1 MHGMTE
7 KWRSS
12 LGRTYFGLVVLMAT
26 GQSAFGETVSAVTT
40 IDVAAVNALT
50 IESVRGVSLPTI
62 LSPNLDETVIVKV
75 LPTTETASAI
85 VTPSKN
91 QLDANT
97 ESGLITFGSPL
108 ASAVQVTIE
117 PPSLHTISNSVGNT
131 DNAQLE
137 ILVPPL
143 GICPNGGTSSCLP
156 AGTTTLPLGAKLT
169 LTGPA
174 SGRFTLSASVQ
185 FDYN

>member
-1 MHGMTE
+1 MTE
-7 KWRSS
+7 KWRTTNVRAF
-12 LGRTYFGLVVLMAT
+12 LGLVVFMAT

-40 IDVAAVNALT
+40 IEVAAINAIT

-62 LSPNLDETVIVKV
+62 LSPNLNETVIVTV
-75 LPTTETASAI
+75 LPTTEASAAI
-85 VTPSKN
+85 VTPAKN

-108 ASAVQVTIE
+108 ASAVQVTID
-117 PPSLHTISNSVGNT
+117 PPSLHTIPNSVGNT

-137 ILVPPL
+137 ILTPSL